1 MCWVLYVA
9 ADVPLPEV
17 PWNQDR
23 PAFNVSRI
31 PSLESPVARQFS
43 KPYLHRIGAHTGC
56 GCGFDRTQVNERHR
70 HELADTKQSLGAL
83 REYLYGVVAATGP
96 VELFTCWD
104 GDQERPPEHRLRQTH
119 QANREALELPPIRR
133 KIRLPGQ
140 HPRRVIR
147 PQARKRQIPQPT
159 RAET

>member
-43 KPYLHRIGAHTGC
+43 KPYLHRIGAHTLC
-56 GCGFDRTQVNERHR
+56 GCGFDPTQVNERHP

-104 GDQERPPEHRLRQTH
+104 GDQERPPEHRFRLTPQDFTPAMRWLPEGTF
-119 QANREALELPPIRR
+119 ATVEA
-133 KIRLPGQ
+133 G
-140 HPRRVIR
+140 
-147 PQARKRQIPQPT
+147 A
-159 RAET
+159 A